1 MAEQMPG
8 FFDIEDRL
16 RELSAKGDDLER
28 VKALVDFEI
37 FRAALEAAVPR
48 ADRSKGGRPPF
59 DHVLMFKV
67 LILQAM
73 HSLSDER
80 CEYLIK
86 DRLSFMRF
94 LGISLA
100 DAVPDANTIWTFRE
114 ALRKAGAVDGLFRRF
129 DETLRTSGFLAM
141 SGQIV
146 DATIVAAP
154 KQRNTQ
160 EEKTAIREGRIPDD
174 WKEKPAKLAQ
184 KDRDAR
190 WTIKSTKAKLTEE
203 LAPQVDLAIPAFG
216 YKNHIAIDRAHGLIR
231 KWAATHA
238 AAHDGARLEDL
249 LDRGNT
255 ASEVWADT
263 AYRSAKNEAMLARRG
278 FVSRIH
284 RKKPKGKPMPD
295 RTRIANAQKSRVR
308 SAVEHVFAHQKGLLG
323 LTIRTIGLA
332 RAHVKIGLANLAY
345 NMRRFIWL
353 RTRYAPA

>member
-1 MAEQMPG
+1 MRFPMRIRSG
-8 FFDIEDRL
+8 RFVRL
-16 RELSAKGDDLER
+16 LER
-28 VKALVDFEI
+28 PA
-37 FRAALEAAVPR
+37 
-48 ADRSKGGRPPF
+48 RSTDCSFGS
-59 DHVLMFKV
+59 M
-67 LILQAM
+67 
-73 HSLSDER
+73 
-80 CEYLIK
+80 
-86 DRLSFMRF
+86 RLCG
-94 LGISLA
+94 LLA
-100 DAVPDANTIWTFRE
+100 SWR
-114 ALRKAGAVDGLFRRF
+114 L
-129 DETLRTSGFLAM
+129 

-160 EEKTAIREGRIPDD
+160 EEKIAIREGRIPDE

-190 WTIKSTKAKLTEE
+190 WTIKSTKAKLREE

-216 YKNHIAIDRAHGLIR
+216 YKNHIAVDPAHGLIR

-295 RTRIANAQKSRVR
+295 RTRIANAQKSKVR
-308 SAVEHVFAHQKGLLG
+308 SAVEHVFAHQKGLLN

-332 RAHVKIGLANLAY
+332 RARVKIGLANLPTTCGASSGCGQ
-345 NMRRFIWL
+345 NTCLPESASPSNSSSR
-353 RTRYAPA
+353 